1 MEAPGKI
8 FMPNELL
15 SEEWQRHIEGE
26 DTAYICKDV
35 LLEWAKEKYNEYKQ
49 MDEDF
54 QGDVFIGNRHA
65 FAEVIAK
72 IESL

>member
-1 MEAPGKI
+1 MKVPDKI
-8 FMPNELL
+8 YTTENHHGWYETNEGGDK
-15 SEEWQRHIEGE
+15 IEYIRK
-26 DTAYICKDV
+26 DT
-35 LLEWAKEKYNEYKQ
+35 LLEWAKEQLNKYKQ